1 MFQMS
6 KQGAVQ
12 VLSGDQPLT
21 SHHADDVTSLVEQVL
36 GRSESRVVFD
46 FRNIPFLDSVGLE
59 LLLTL
64 REKCLQAGGSLQIA
78 CPGPLCQDI
87 LVATGVAEQF
97 AIFDDLATAI
107 GSYAR

>member
-1 MFQMS
+1 VFQMS

-12 VLSGDQPLT
+12 VLSGDEPLT
-21 SHHADDVTSLVEQVL
+21 ADHVAEVTTLAAEVM
-36 GRSESRVVFD
+36 GRNKSRVVLD
-46 FRNIPFLDSVGLE
+46 LGNVAFLDSAGLE

-64 REKCLQAGGSLQIA
+64 RDNCLRAGGSLQLA
-78 CPGPLCQDI
+78 SPGPLCRDI

-97 AIFDDLATAI
+97 AIFEDVATAV

>member
-1 MFQMS
+1 MFQIS

-21 SHHADDVTSLVEQVL
+21 NHNVGDVTSLVEETLV
-36 GRSESRVVFD
+36 RNESRVVFD
-46 FRNIPFLDSVGLE
+46 FGNVAFLDSAGLE

-64 REKCLQAGGSLQIA
+64 REKFLKGGGSLQIA
-78 CPGPLCQDI
+78 RPNALCHDI

-97 AIFDDLATAI
+97 TIFDDLSTAI

>member
-1 MFQMS
+1 MFQTS

-12 VLSGDQPLT
+12 VLTGDQPLT
-21 SHHADDVTSLVEQVL
+21 SEYVRDVATLVEESL
-36 GRSESRVVFD
+36 GRNDSRVVFD
-46 FRNIPFLDSVGLE
+46 FRNVAFLDSAGLE

-78 CPGPLCQDI
+78 CPGALCQDI
-87 LVATGVAEQF
+87 LVATGVADQF
-97 AIFDDLATAI
+97 AVFDDLAAAI

>member
-1 MFQMS
+1 MFQVS

-21 SHHADDVTSLVEQVL
+21 NENARDVGSLVEESL
-36 GRSESRVVFD
+36 GRNESRVVFD
-46 FRNIPFLDSVGLE
+46 CRNVAFLDSAGLE

-78 CPGPLCQDI
+78 SPGALCQDI

-107 GSYAR
+107 GSYSR